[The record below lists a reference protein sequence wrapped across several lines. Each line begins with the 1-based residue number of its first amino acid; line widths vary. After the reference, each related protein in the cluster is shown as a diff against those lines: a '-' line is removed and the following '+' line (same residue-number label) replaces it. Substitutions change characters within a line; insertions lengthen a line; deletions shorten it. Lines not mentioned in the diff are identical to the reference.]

1 MAGSTVLKGSWNWKK
16 VLLITGLGAVL
27 LRWLLTWLLPAA
39 GMDERPYLPA
49 VFPDAYGYTE
59 KKGSPPRYEAYTPD
73 RDGAPSL
80 LGAVFRTTEV
90 TAVPRGYAGPVPV
103 LVGLDREGTITGVVL
118 LEHNETPSYV
128 VGVEDQDFL
137 RQFTGRTIHDP
148 LRLDEDIDGVTR
160 ATVTATAVTEGIRL
174 SARAVGVEAMGL
186 PVPPEEK
193 RPPTIPW
200 IPLLLFAL
208 LVLLAT
214 ASLPQGRGA
223 LRWASLLLGMLLL
236 GFWQGVYLSTGTA
249 VNVLL
254 WRWPSFE
261 DHLLWYAL
269 AAFAIGA
276 AILWRNVYCAR
287 MCPFGALQEI
297 LHLFSARSL
306 PARPEEDRQARHL
319 RYVFLWLVVLAVF
332 LFDLPGAAGYEPFG
346 TAFDFKGS
354 TLRWIFLGVVLL
366 LAGLRHRFWCRYFC
380 PTGLWMQLLG
390 RMRSLN
396 PFD

>member
-1 MAGSTVLKGSWNWKK
+1 MAGSTVLKGSWKK

-73 RDGAPSL
+73 RNGAPSL

-128 VGVEDQDFL
+128 AGVEDQEFL
-137 RQFTGRTIHDP
+137 RQFTGRTIHDL
-148 LRLDEDIDGVTR
+148 LRLGEDIDGVTR

-354 TLRWIFLGVVLL
+354 TLRWVFLGVVLL

-380 PTGLWMQLLG
+380 PTGLWLQLLG